1 MSRCQTDFNYKIYN
15 HPIRPPWL
23 ISYLNVSSDP
33 CGFFDENLNKICHLW
48 TTTTYL
54 SKDKFV
60 FIRKSRVN
68 LLEMRG
74 GEYPLETFWGSS
86 KNGRIMRSMAAA
98 IKIKC
103 EWFVEL
109 MTWQKLLASCW
120 FALLVFI
127 FNTPQKCLKGVD
139 IWIAQICKHFS
150 LIFSQRALKY
160 VM

>member
-1 MSRCQTDFNYKIYN
+1 MSHYIFVVREPKSISKTKVAYFKMSRCQTDFNYKIYN

-74 GEYPLETFWGSS
+74 GVCPLETFW
-86 KNGRIMRSMAAA
+86 A
-98 IKIKC
+98 KIKMEISYHEKYGC
-103 EWFVEL
+103 SKSNVNGSL
-109 MTWQKLLASCW
+109 DCW
-120 FALLVFI
+120 HDKSITRKMLICVIGFI
-127 FNTPQKCLKGVD
+127 F
-139 IWIAQICKHFS
+139 
-150 LIFSQRALKY
+150 
-160 VM
+160 